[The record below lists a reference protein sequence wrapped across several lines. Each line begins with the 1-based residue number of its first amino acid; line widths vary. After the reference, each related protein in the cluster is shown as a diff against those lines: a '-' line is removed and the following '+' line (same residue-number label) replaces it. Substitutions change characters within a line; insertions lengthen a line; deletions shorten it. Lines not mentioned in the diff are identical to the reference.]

1 MAVATNLKIYFGD
14 MGWNWVEARGQNKET
29 AAVIR

>member
-14 MGWNWVEARGQNKET
+14 MGQRRVEARGQNKET